1 MSVNFPGGAGP
12 ACPSHT
18 SGVLVSEIE
27 QRCGLTVAVALALTG
42 MVPLVPDATAVL
54 VSGALMWI
62 VRLADSDWLAPGASG
77 PPLPKMETAPGRARG
92 QISAATVPVETK

>member
-1 MSVNFPGGAGP
+1 M
-12 ACPSHT
+12 
-18 SGVLVSEIE
+18 
-27 QRCGLTVAVALALTG
+27 RCGRTVAVALALTG

-77 PPLPKMETAPGRARG
+77 PQPPTAKSSAGFAGVPLSSTIVPD
-92 QISAATVPVETK
+92 AAKKSPLFVTV